1 MLINVTDYIKMILN
15 KKKWTLTKFAEEI
28 NKVKKQVGI
37 DSKTT
42 TQNISNFLNQADK
55 DHILRPKQLCLWE
68 RALGL
73 APYTLTN
80 MVAPVASKEGQK
92 ELKELMK
99 KVGEIQ

>member
-1 MLINVTDYIKMILN
+1 MINVNEYIQLILK
-15 KKKWTLTKFAEEI
+15 KKKWTLTKFADEI

-42 TQNISNFLNQADK
+42 VQNISNFLKQVDNK
-55 DHILRPKQLCLWE
+55 HILRPKQLCIWE

-73 APYTLTN
+73 TPYTLIN
-80 MVAPVASKEGQK
+80 MVEPIATKESQK

-99 KVGEIQ
+99 KVSDIK

>member
-1 MLINVTDYIKMILN
+1 MINVTDYIKMILN

-42 TQNISNFLNQADK
+42 TQNISNFLNQVDK
-55 DHILRPKQLCLWE
+55 DHILRPKQLCLFE
-68 RALGL
+68 KALGL

-80 MVAPVASKEGQK
+80 MVKEPLTKTGK
-92 ELKELMK
+92 NELKKIYE
-99 KVGEIQ
+99 EISKIN

>member
-1 MLINVTDYIKMILN
+1 MINITDYIKMILN

-42 TQNISNFLNQADK
+42 VQNISNFLNQVDK
-55 DHILRPKQLCLWE
+55 DHILRPKQLCLFE
-68 RALGL
+68 KALGL
-73 APYTLTN
+73 APYTLIN
-80 MVAPVASKEGQK
+80 MVSPVASKAGQK

-99 KVGEIQ
+99 KVSDIK